1 MHLPWPYVAPYGEIQ
16 EIDPPCRI
24 VGIVPKS
31 ISNDDYILIW
41 PCIAMGPNP
50 HAGLGH
56 DERERLVKL
65 NIRSRIVDTCT
76 ADYTLH
82 FSQSTSHCL
91 LNVFKFGSM
100 RKKDVKRVRHTG
112 QRSLVSWSKQD
123 EHTHRWRH
131 GSTMVSFGSAM
142 HATQSLWSSPSP
154 TLWKPNTSATSRKPS
169 AVPRSSCST
178 VPR

>member
-1 MHLPWPYVAPYGEIQ
+1 
-16 EIDPPCRI
+16 
-24 VGIVPKS
+24 
-31 ISNDDYILIW
+31 
-41 PCIAMGPNP
+41 
-50 HAGLGH
+50 
-56 DERERLVKL
+56 
-65 NIRSRIVDTCT
+65 
-76 ADYTLH
+76 
-82 FSQSTSHCL
+82 
-91 LNVFKFGSM
+91 M